1 MSRFQRAARF
11 STISHTVTDGE
22 SNRLAL
28 ERKAS
33 SGVCR
38 KYTER
43 KKKSSPFLIMQL
55 NVVVQRIGA
64 KVRLI
69 VETCVSSFRY
79 LRLTL
84 GMDAGKFF
92 AAFGGTIMII

>member
-1 MSRFQRAARF
+1 MVK
-11 STISHTVTDGE
+11 VTDWLSKGKLPQVFAGNILKE
-22 SNRLAL
+22 
-28 ERKAS
+28 
-33 SGVCR
+33 
-38 KYTER
+38 